1 MSPLV
6 GCRKVLGWHQVGQFL
21 PWLYKQGLL
30 HYSYLGGA
38 LFLVVL
44 SVCLQAKN
52 ADCCKFVRKRAK
64 VVGNLLHVSSY
75 WGSNIVH
82 IKC

>member
-6 GCRKVLGWHQVGQFL
+6 GCRKVLGWHQVDQFL
-21 PWLYKQGLL
+21 PWLYKRGLL

-75 WGSNIVH
+75 WWSNIVH
-82 IKC
+82 TKR